1 MALTLKIE
9 NHSSLPDGGPLSF
22 TLNGQR
28 SADIGRDQH
37 LDWSLPDP
45 QRFISGKHCEIKY
58 HSGEYMLIDVSTNGT
73 FVNGA
78 QTRVQSPYRLKHG
91 DRLQIGDYLIGVAI
105 TGEARRASD
114 AETGAARPTIDR
126 PASNDSLWDVGGEV
140 APPIDPKELRPQGRP
155 SPVFGDFL
163 SHTVDAPRIGEAAQF
178 IPAEQSMDWAP
189 LASKPLPREEAPR
202 TPEPRRRPSF
212 EDDRWGAPP
221 DIPALTPFEAQALP
235 ASAVNPF
242 GDRADPPNASLGRD
256 QGAVQRSDASVSS
269 SDAFLQAFASAAGV
283 PPDLLAGKS
292 PEELGALMG
301 KFALIVA
308 DELQQLLHARVEAKR
323 IARSAEY
330 TLIQPQENNPLKFTP
345 TPQDALRIMFGPPTR
360 SYLDALGALEASFA
374 DLKRHQLQT
383 YTAMQQ
389 AVKSLFDAL
398 DPDQLDKNAP
408 KLHGAESLFKAR
420 KAQLWDAFLA
430 AWKAQTKG
438 QSDGVINQFMLL
450 FGSFYDRAG
459 DG

>member
-78 QTRVQSPYRLKHG
+78 LTRVQSPYRLKHG
-91 DRLQIGDYLIGVAI
+91 DRLQIGDYLIGVSI

-114 AETGAARPTIDR
+114 AEPGAARPTIDR
-126 PASNDSLWDVGGEV
+126 PQSNESLWDVGGEV
-140 APPIDPKELRPQGRP
+140 APPIDPRELRPRGRP

-163 SHTVDAPRIGEAAQF
+163 SQTVDAPRIGEAAQF
-178 IPAEQSMDWAP
+178 IPVEQSLDWAP
-189 LASKPLPREEAPR
+189 LAPRPVPREESPR
-202 TPEPRRRPSF
+202 APEPRRRASF
-212 EDDRWGAPP
+212 DEDGWSAPP
-221 DIPALTPFEAQALP
+221 DMAAHAPPEAQAGR
-235 ASAVNPF
+235 ASAVASP
-242 GDRADPPNASLGRD
+242 DRSDPPFAPVRGD
-256 QGAVQRSDASVSS
+256 QGALRGGSDL
-269 SDAFLQAFASAAGV
+269 FMHAFASAAGI
-283 PPDLLAGKS
+283 PQDLLSSRS

-308 DELQQLLHARVEAKR
+308 GELQQLLQARVEAKR
-323 IARSAEY
+323 IARSGEY

-360 SYLDALGALEASFA
+360 SYLDALDALEASFA

-383 YTAMQQ
+383 YAAMQQ

-398 DPDQLDKNAP
+398 DPEQLDKNAP

>member
-58 HSGEYMLIDVSTNGT
+58 QSGEYMLIDVSTNGT

-78 QTRVQSPYRLKHG
+78 LTRVQSPYRLKHG
-91 DRLQIGDYLIGVAI
+91 DRLQIGDYLICVSI

-114 AETGAARPTIDR
+114 AEPGAARPTIDR
-126 PASNDSLWDVGGEV
+126 PHSNESLWDVGGEV

-163 SHTVDAPRIGEAAQF
+163 SHAVDAPRIGETAQF

-189 LASKPLPREEAPR
+189 LAPRPIPREEAPR
-202 TPEPRRRPSF
+202 APEPRRRASF
-212 EDDRWGAPP
+212 DDDAWGAAP
-221 DIPALTPFEAQALP
+221 DIAAPAQPKAQAAA
-235 ASAVNPF
+235 ASAVPAP
-242 GDRADPPNASLGRD
+242 DRADPPFTAVRGG
-256 QGAVQRSDASVSS
+256 QGAVGGAP
-269 SDAFLQAFASAAGV
+269 DAFMQAFASAAGI
-283 PPDLLAGKS
+283 PQDLLSGKS

-308 DELQQLLHARVEAKR
+308 GELQQLLQARVEAKR
-323 IARSAEY
+323 IARSGEY
-330 TLIQPQENNPLKFTP
+330 TLIQPQDNNPLKFTP

-360 SYLDALGALEASFA
+360 SYLDALDALEASFA
-374 DLKRHQLQT
+374 DLKRHQLRT
-383 YTAMQQ
+383 YAAMQQ

-398 DPDQLDKNAP
+398 DPEQLDKNAP

>member
-58 HSGEYMLIDVSTNGT
+58 QSGEYLLIDVSTNGT

-78 QTRVQSPYRLKHG
+78 LTRVQSPYRLKHG
-91 DRLQIGDYLIGVAI
+91 DRLQIGDYLICVSI

-114 AETGAARPTIDR
+114 AEPGAARPTIDR
-126 PASNDSLWDVGGEV
+126 PHANESLWDVGGEV
-140 APPIDPKELRPQGRP
+140 APPIDPRELRPQGRP

-163 SHTVDAPRIGEAAQF
+163 SHTVDAPRIGETAQF

-189 LASKPLPREEAPR
+189 LAPRPVPREEAPR
-202 TPEPRRRPSF
+202 APEPRRRPSF
-212 EDDRWGAPP
+212 DDDRWGAPP
-221 DIPALTPFEAQALP
+221 DISAPAPPEAQAAP
-235 ASAVNPF
+235 ASAVSPPE
-242 GDRADPPNASLGRD
+242 RADPAFVAVGRD
-256 QGAVQRSDASVSS
+256 QGLVRESP
-269 SDAFLQAFASAAGV
+269 DAFMQAFASAAGI
-283 PPDLLAGKS
+283 PPDLLSGKS

-301 KFALIVA
+301 KFALTVA

-360 SYLDALGALEASFA
+360 SYLDALDALDASFA

-383 YTAMQQ
+383 YAAMQQ

-398 DPDQLDKNAP
+398 DPEQLDKNAP